1 MTESALICGL
11 CKSETYYS
19 YLLAT
24 WRCDRCNANWTT
36 AMAALKAKD
45 MLPNHLCP
53 MCDNILLE
61 YIVEKNIWVCP
72 LCESVWE
79 TTWLDTE
86 GMEE

>member
-1 MTESALICGL
+1 MTLICGI
-11 CKSETYYS
+11 CKGETYYS
-19 YLLAT
+19 YLSGA
-24 WRCDRCNANWTT
+24 WRCDNCNANWTA
-36 AMAALKAKD
+36 AMAALKTMG

-79 TTWLDTE
+79 TTWLV
-86 GMEE
+86 EE

>member
-1 MTESALICGL
+1 MTLICGI
-11 CKSETYYS
+11 CKGETHYS
-19 YLLAT
+19 YLSGA
-24 WRCDRCNANWTT
+24 WRCDNCNADWTT

-45 MLPNHLCP
+45 MLPSYLCP

-72 LCESVWE
+72 LCDSVWE

-86 GMEE
+86 DVEE